1 MREVFLGIARAC
13 SSDTPVLI
21 HGPCGSG
28 KSLAARVIHAH
39 GPSSS
44 GALRFVE
51 SATIHGAE
59 ALEAL
64 LATGPGTLVLKD
76 ITTLDGPVQGHLAEL
91 LGNPPSTRPK
101 LIATTHLD
109 PAEAVERGLLRPD
122 LFYTLSAL
130 GIRMP
135 SLAERSGDIPALS
148 EFFFGLL
155 LSHGKP
161 VEIMASTLCAMQ
173 AYGWPG
179 NVRELR
185 HVLEHA
191 HAMSRGGP
199 LFPGHLP
206 PHVAAALQQSGGTV
220 ASSELDAVISR
231 WLESQLE
238 VVPEDQWHYDALVDR
253 LEATMLK
260 LLMERFHHRPT
271 HLAAAMRLNRAT
283 LRQKLRRAG
292 IAES

>member
-1 MREVFLGIARAC
+1 
-13 SSDTPVLI
+13 
-21 HGPCGSG
+21 
-28 KSLAARVIHAH
+28 
-39 GPSSS
+39 
-44 GALRFVE
+44 
-51 SATIHGAE
+51 
-59 ALEAL
+59 
-64 LATGPGTLVLKD
+64 
-76 ITTLDGPVQGHLAEL
+76 
-91 LGNPPSTRPK
+91 
-101 LIATTHLD
+101 
-109 PAEAVERGLLRPD
+109 
-122 LFYTLSAL
+122 
-130 GIRMP
+130 
-135 SLAERSGDIPALS
+135 
-148 EFFFGLL
+148 
-155 LSHGKP
+155 
-161 VEIMASTLCAMQ
+161 
-173 AYGWPG
+173 
-179 NVRELR
+179 
-185 HVLEHA
+185 
-191 HAMSRGGP
+191 MSRGGP